1 MKRVNITLDFR
12 FVRYNGQVW
21 TKSSFDYKFWQRYLM
36 TFEHVNIIARVE
48 DTDSQE
54 GLKPVT
60 GEGVSFT
67 EIPYFL
73 GPKDYFFKR
82 GAIRK
87 KLKEIISPNEAY
99 IMRVP
104 STIADIL
111 QPLLMKNNIEYGIE
125 LVGNPYDTFK
135 KGSYKHPLRLFFQYW
150 LTKNV
155 KTQIFHAKSSS
166 YVTKT
171 FLQELYPNQNRDKQ
185 FSYSSISLLPEHIV
199 AEKESFN
206 KNKKLLFVGSLE
218 YLVKSP
224 DTLIKAFYKA
234 LQRNKNISL
243 TIVGD
248 GKERDGLES
257 LVKSLGLSDKV
268 TFLGFLNG
276 GEEVRA
282 VLDEHDIYILTSISE
297 GLPRSMVEAM
307 ARGLPCIG
315 STIGGI
321 KELLDSDD
329 LVDPQSVEELSEK
342 ILEFCSND
350 KMLKEKSKRN
360 IEVAKTYQ
368 NEILD
373 QQRKS
378 FYQSLT

>member
-1 MKRVNITLDFR
+1 
-12 FVRYNGQVW
+12 
-21 TKSSFDYKFWQRYLM
+21 M
-36 TFEHVNIIARVE
+36 TFAHVNVIARVE
-48 DTDSQE
+48 DVDSQQ

-67 EIPYFL
+67 EVPYFL

-82 GAIRK
+82 RAIRK
-87 KLKEIISPNEAY
+87 MLKGFINPNEAY

-135 KGSYKHPLRLFFQYW
+135 QGSYQHPLRVFFQYW

-155 KTQIFHAKSSS
+155 KDQIFHAKSSS

-171 FLQELYPNQNRDKQ
+171 FLQELYPNQNKDKQ

-199 AEKESFN
+199 SEKENFN
-206 KNKKLLFVGSLE
+206 KDKKLLFIGSLE

-234 LQRNKNISL
+234 LQVNNTISL
-243 TIVGD
+243 TIAGD
-248 GKERDGLES
+248 GKERSGLEE
-257 LVKSLGLSDKV
+257 LVKGLGIQDKV

-276 GEEVRA
+276 GDAVREQ
-282 VLDEHDIYILTSISE
+282 LDQHDIYVLTSISE

-321 KELLDSDD
+321 KELLETDD

-342 ILEFCSND
+342 ILEFCSDD
-350 KMLKEKSKRN
+350 KRLKEKSQRN

-368 NEILD
+368 NNLLD
-373 QQRKS
+373 EQRKS
-378 FYQSLT
+378 FYQSLI